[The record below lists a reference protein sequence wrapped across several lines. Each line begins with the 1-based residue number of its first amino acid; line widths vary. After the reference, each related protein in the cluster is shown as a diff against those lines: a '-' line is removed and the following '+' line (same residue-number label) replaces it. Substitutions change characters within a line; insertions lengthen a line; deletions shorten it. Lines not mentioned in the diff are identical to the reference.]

1 MSIRIAQKVLFTAVA
16 VLLGT
21 ATCFAQENGR
31 AKPTSSSGTQTDQQV
46 IRSSPA
52 YAEILLRKTEL
63 QASLES
69 MLSEYTEEYPKVQES
84 RYSLQELQRE
94 SDRIMA
100 VKSTELG
107 KLSLALG
114 KLIVRKVELETELW
128 TLLKTYKDDHPEVK
142 RARRK
147 VETFEAAIKEILG

>member
-1 MSIRIAQKVLFTAVA
+1 MQIRIARQIIFTAIA

-21 ATCFAQENGR
+21 AICFAQENGK
-31 AKPTSSSGTQTDQQV
+31 AKTSVPGTQGDQQV

-69 MLSEYTEEYPKVQES
+69 MLSEYTDEYPKVLEA
-84 RYSLQELQRE
+84 RYSLQILQRE
-94 SDRIMA
+94 SDRVMN
-100 VKSTELG
+100 VKPADSGRLT
-107 KLSLALG
+107 LALG
-114 KLIVRKVELETELW
+114 RLIVRKVELETELW
-128 TLLKTYKDDHPEVK
+128 TLLKTYKDEHPEVK

-147 VETFEAAIKEILG
+147 VDIFEAAIKEILG